1 VRTLEWRT
9 IDKGG
14 WPDGP
19 WRDEPDK
26 KQWRDPATGLACLV
40 VRSEHSGALCGYVG
54 VTPGHP
60 LYGRGY
66 DDADVSVH
74 GGLTFAGACRP
85 GGDESVGICHRPEPG
100 EPDHVWWLG
109 FDCAHLFDLAPGM
122 TRYMSVP
129 DTVYRD
135 LAYVEEQVT
144 GLAAQLI
151 NPARESTVPEDYMT
165 DGPWEVG

>member
-40 VRSEHSGALCGYVG
+40 VRSEGTGALCGYVG
-54 VTPGHP
+54 LPPGHP
-60 LYGRGY
+60 LYGRDWDELNVG
-66 DDADVSVH
+66 VH
-74 GGLTFAGACRP
+74 GGLTFADSCRP
-85 GGDESVGICHRPEPG
+85 GADEGHGICHRPGPG

-109 FDCAHLFDLAPGM
+109 FDCSRARDLAPLLSPGWSSARVEL
-122 TRYMSVP
+122 T
-129 DTVYRD
+129 YRD
-135 LAYVEEQVT
+135 LAYVEGEVT
-144 GLAAQLI
+144 RLAAQLG
-151 NPARESTVPEDYMT
+151 
-165 DGPWEVG
+165 DGGGDR